1 MTRASVFST
10 KFFILSFVGALL
22 IAAPAVAGPYVLETV
37 VGANLGCNPA
47 GPYGGPG
54 QCLNDEDPVN
64 FQTFGPD
71 QSYSAGD
78 SAGAGYISA
87 SNVTDGFVD
96 PAFTYFVQ
104 ADADF
109 GSLSA
114 SASGSFNL
122 ASPDTRFAFANAVS
136 IDQLT
141 INAPGL
147 AGTIG
152 TLNVSFNLD
161 GSMSSTGQGLPWHRS
176 ASSGA

>member
-1 MTRASVFST
+1 MTRVDMFRAVRVFS
-10 KFFILSFVGALL
+10 LAVAGALL
-22 IAAPAVAGPYVLETV
+22 LAAPALAGPYLLETV
-37 VGANLGCNPA
+37 VGANLGCDPA
-47 GPYGGPG
+47 GPYGGAG

-71 QSYSAGD
+71 QQYAD
-78 SAGAGYISA
+78 SSGAGYISA
-87 SNVTDGFVD
+87 SSATDGFTD

-114 SASGSFNL
+114 SASGSFDL

-141 INAPGL
+141 EEQADYR
-147 AGTIG
+147 ASWDEGT
-152 TLNVSFNLD
+152 
-161 GSMSSTGQGLPWHRS
+161 
-176 ASSGA
+176 